1 MYSAAIALRFGRIAF
16 FCLGVAVA
24 LPGQLLAQAP
34 DKFPA
39 DPIQYGLIDPRDL
52 TEAPFA
58 GDSAAGAVV
67 LCDYGRSRIG
77 GKGEGLQVV
86 FERVTRIK
94 ILRKAGYDQATVEI
108 PLYHRELNQ
117 EKVSGLRGCT
127 YNLVNGQVAKTKLE
141 PSGAFFEKRSDHV
154 NVQKF
159 TLPNVREGS
168 VIEYAYTL
176 SSDFLFNFQDWAFQ
190 GDIPVRWSEY
200 RSSVPSFYKYKIIYQ
215 STQPFAAEQARVGST
230 SLRLE
235 NPAQGWSGQST
246 YISAQTEDHRWAMRD
261 VPALRPEAY
270 ITTTNDYV
278 DRLDF
283 QLVGEQWP
291 NAGFRDL
298 SETWPKIN
306 AHLLKEETFGR
317 QLDRSH
323 FLKEQLL
330 ALAARYPAPAAR
342 AAAVRALV
350 MAGMRYD
357 GTNRYSTETPPRKA
371 FEAHRGS
378 AADVNLL
385 LIAALRDAGL
395 AAEPVL
401 LSTRDHGRVSREFP
415 LLDKFNYVIALVPLP
430 EGQELLV
437 DATEPLLPCGVLPRR
452 CLNQHGRL
460 IPSGRNEEGRWVSLV
475 PTQRAVSFRQ
485 ASLVLDASG
494 GLTGRVREEFS
505 GYAGLRA
512 RQELAEQGEK
522 KFGAALAARHEGW
535 TIPHLALTQRDS
547 MDQPLRLSYTFSRP
561 GGEAGPASPLYLNPL
576 REFAEATN
584 PFRHDTRRYPVDL
597 GAPQEETTLLSLTLP
612 AGYEVAE
619 LPKNVVVELSDGSA
633 RYLFS
638 TATVGS
644 TVQVVSRLILRS
656 PVYAAAQY
664 AELRELYRL
673 MLARQGERLV
683 VRKKSGS

>member
-1 MYSAAIALRFGRIAF
+1 MYSAAMALRLGRMAF
-16 FCLGVAVA
+16 FCLCMAT
-24 LPGQLLAQAP
+24 LPGQLRAQAP

-39 DPIQYGLIDPRDL
+39 DPIQYGQIDPRDL

-58 GDSAAGAVV
+58 GDSTAGAVV

-127 YNLVNGQVAKTKLE
+127 YNLVNGQVVGTKLE

-190 GDIPVRWSEY
+190 GDIPVRWSEF
-200 RSSVPSFYKYKIIYQ
+200 RASVPSFYKYKIIYQ
-215 STQPFAAEQARVGST
+215 STQPFAAEQARVGAV

-246 YISAQTEDHRWAMRD
+246 HITALTEDHRWAMRD
-261 VPALRPEAY
+261 VPALRSEAY
-270 ITTTNDYV
+270 TTTTNDYV
-278 DRLDF
+278 DRIDF

-306 AHLLKEETFGR
+306 QHLLQEETFGR
-317 QLDRSH
+317 QLERGH
-323 FLKEQLL
+323 LLKSQVQPL
-330 ALAARYPAPAAR
+330 AGRYPEIWAR
-342 AAAVRALV
+342 AAAVRELL
-350 MAGMRYD
+350 MAAIRYD

-371 FEAHRGS
+371 LEAHRGT

-395 AAEPVL
+395 EAEPVL
-401 LSTRDHGRVSREFP
+401 LSTRDHGQVSREFP

-430 EGQELLV
+430 GGKELLL
-437 DATEPLLPCGVLPRR
+437 DATEPLLPSGVLPKR
-452 CLNQHGRL
+452 CLNQTGRL
-460 IPSGRNEEGRWVSLV
+460 IPSDQKAEGRWVELRPV
-475 PTQRAVSFRQ
+475 QRYVHYQQVA
-485 ASLVLDASG
+485 LKLDAQGSLSG
-494 GLTGRVREEFS
+494 KVHEEHGGYASVDAREE
-505 GYAGLRA
+505 LA
-512 RQELAEQGEK
+512 RLGEK
-522 KFGAALAARHEGW
+522 KYLARLTTSHPGW
-535 TIPHLALTQRDS
+535 SVPKLTVTNREDVAKPLALDYEFSHPAESTVAVETIY
-547 MDQPLRLSYTFSRP
+547 LS
-561 GGEAGPASPLYLNPL
+561 PL
-576 REFAEATN
+576 REFNTEQN
-584 PFRHDTRRYPVDL
+584 PFRHDDRRFPVDFS
-597 GAPQEETTLLSLTLP
+597 APQDETTVITLTLP
-612 AGYEVAE
+612 EGYELTE
-619 LPKNVVVELSDGSA
+619 LPKPTSIALPEGGRYVYGVVSPTPG
-633 RYLFS
+633 
-638 TATVGS
+638 
-644 TVQVVSRLILRS
+644 TVQITSHLNLDK
-656 PVYAAAQY
+656 PVYTAGEY
-664 AELRELYRL
+664 SNLRELYRL

-683 VRKKSGS
+683 VRKKSGG